1 MLKPYLIALL
11 LLLVTTAGATN
22 LTGFRQT
29 TLNVGGA
36 RPLHVS
42 LWYPTAAS
50 GSTESI
56 GENRAFYGINAQ
68 RDAAPTTGTHALVVL
83 SHGYGGNWRN
93 LNWLAD
99 QLAQQGY
106 IVAAPD
112 HPGTTTMDRNPA
124 TAAQLWERPRD
135 LTRVI
140 DLLLDNPALAGRVDS
155 RRIAAIGHSL
165 GGWTVMALAGARFDC
180 EQFINDCQTNP
191 QLIACKIH
199 GDLGIGRTPDA
210 SASLD
215 SDLADT
221 RVKAVVSLDLGL
233 ARGFTPPSLAA
244 LNKPVLLIGVGT
256 DINGLPSKQESGYLA
271 ANLPVGTARYVQ
283 IADAT
288 HFSFMQSCK
297 PGAAALI
304 EADAPGEGIVC
315 RDGTGRDRA
324 AIHQQVAGLI
334 SAFLIQAIPST

>member
-1 MLKPYLIALL
+1 MLKPYLFALL
-11 LLLVTTAGATN
+11 LLFVTSASAAN
-22 LTGFRQT
+22 LTGFRET
-29 TLNVGGA
+29 TLNAGGP

-42 LWYPTAAS
+42 LWYPTADNKA
-50 GSTESI
+50 TATI
-56 GENRAFYGINAQ
+56 GENRAFDGINA
-68 RDAAPTTGTHALVVL
+68 RRNAAPAAGTHALVVL

-93 LNWLAD
+93 LNWLANE
-99 QLAQQGY
+99 LAQQGY

-112 HPGTTTMDRNPA
+112 HPGTTTADRNPTA
-124 TAAQLWERPRD
+124 AAQLWERPRD
-135 LTRVI
+135 LSRVI
-140 DLLLDNPALAGRVDS
+140 DLLLDNPALAGRVDN

-165 GGWTVMALAGARFDC
+165 GGWTVMALAGARFDS
-180 EQFINDCQTNP
+180 EQFARDCQTNQ
-191 QLIACKIH
+191 QLIACQIH
-199 GDLGIGRTPDA
+199 GDLGIGRNQDS

-233 ARGFTPPSLAA
+233 ARGFTPPSLSA
-244 LNKPVLLIGVGT
+244 LNTPVLLIAAGT
-256 DINGLPSKQESGYLA
+256 DINDLPSAQESGYLA
-271 ANLPVGTARYVQ
+271 ANLPTGTARYVQ
-283 IADAT
+283 IADAS

-315 RDGTGRDRA
+315 RDGAGRDRA

-334 SAFLIQAIPST
+334 TAFLAQAIP